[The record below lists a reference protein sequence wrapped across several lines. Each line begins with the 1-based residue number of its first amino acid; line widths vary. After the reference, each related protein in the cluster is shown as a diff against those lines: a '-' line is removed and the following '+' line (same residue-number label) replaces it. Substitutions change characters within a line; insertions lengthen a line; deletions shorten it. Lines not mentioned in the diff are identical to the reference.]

1 MPQPSPQP
9 DASLPQGDITADV
22 SVPDANTPLNAN
34 SDCVREHVSDY
45 GYVDAMDNLLVAL
58 VPLLPTIGA
67 DRNIVLGH
75 IERLEAE
82 NDELQSEVD
91 AAIENMGNYRTDRE
105 RWRAKAE
112 WLEAERVSASA
123 AWGERDEYEQMYLK
137 ERAKAE
143 WLAIQL
149 EHRSADL
156 WEAWLLSA
164 EEATR

>member
-67 DRNIVLGH
+67 DLNIVLGH

-82 NDELQSEVD
+82 H
-91 AAIENMGNYRTDRE
+91 
-105 RWRAKAE
+105 
-112 WLEAERVSASA
+112 VSAIS

-137 ERAKAE
+137 EKAKAE